1 VMMPPLHPTKGGM
14 HALTRLMHSTKKMPK
29 LIKKRSKKA
38 GLPPGSLVHIGE
50 KKVEEVKITIIDYDE
65 THYQEKEAKTIEEC
79 FTFKDKPTV
88 TWINVEGI
96 HQVEILEKLGECY
109 GFHPLILEDILN
121 TDQRPK
127 TEDFGDYLYIV
138 LKMLYP
144 NNSEVV
150 TEQISLILGP
160 NFVISFQE
168 GIKGD
173 VFDPVRERIRT
184 AKGKIRQLGAD
195 YLAYS
200 LIDSIVDHYFIILEK
215 LGENIEFLEE
225 KLITSPTPETLQTI
239 HNLKRE
245 MIFLRK
251 SVWPLREVISG
262 LERGESFLIKE
273 STRIYL
279 RDVYDH
285 TIQVIDNVETFRD
298 MLSGMLDI
306 YLSSVSNRLNA
317 VMKVLTIIATI
328 FMPLTF
334 LAGLYGMNFK
344 YMPELSWPWGYPLA
358 LFIMLAI
365 AVSMLVYF
373 RKKKWL

>member
-1 VMMPPLHPTKGGM
+1 M
-14 HALTRLMHSTKKMPK
+14 SK

-65 THYQEKEAKTIEEC
+65 THFQEKEAKSIEEC
-79 FTFKDKPTV
+79 FTFKEKPTV

-150 TEQISLILGP
+150 TEQISLILGL

-173 VFDPVRERIRT
+173 VFDPVRDRIRT
-184 AKGKIRQLGAD
+184 DKGKIRQLGAD

-215 LGENIEFLEE
+215 LGEKIESLEE
-225 KLITSPTPETLQTI
+225 KLVISPTPETLQTI

-365 AVSMLVYF
+365 ALSMLVYF
-373 RKKKWL
+373 KKKKWL